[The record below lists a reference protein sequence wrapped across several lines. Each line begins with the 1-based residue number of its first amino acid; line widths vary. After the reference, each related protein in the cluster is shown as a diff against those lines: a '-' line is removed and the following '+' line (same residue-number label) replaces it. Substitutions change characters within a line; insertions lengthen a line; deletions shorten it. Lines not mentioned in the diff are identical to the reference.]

1 MRTLLMQEPVMVVD
15 IGNTNILCAIYLEGE
30 PFWTARFTSSR
41 NKTSDEYYILLSGLM
56 ESSVLPEGE
65 KIAIQDIHYV
75 ALGSVVPELTRVWRH
90 LFSKYFKVEMYEIN
104 ALSPLGISFRVE
116 NPSFIGADLIA
127 NAYAALHKYKN
138 SSIIV
143 DLGTASTIELISSE
157 GRFEGAIIAPG
168 MKLGAETLFQ
178 RAAQLYEIELVP
190 PPMLLGINTTDAMLS
205 GVVYGHSFMLDALI
219 GKIKEQYSHLK
230 PIYTIL
236 TGGMAPLVK
245 PSMKEIDVVDRY
257 LTLDGFYLAFC
268 RILHQNQ

>member
-104 ALSPLGISFRVE
+104 ALSPLGISFRVD
-116 NPSFIGADLIA
+116 NPAFIGADLIA
-127 NAYAALHKYKN
+127 NAYAAWQKYQT
-138 SSIIV
+138 SSIII
-143 DLGTASTIELISSE
+143 DLGTATTIELISKE

-168 MKLGAETLFQ
+168 MKTGAESLFLK
-178 RAAQLYEIELVP
+178 AAKLYEIELVP
-190 PPMLLGINTTDAMLS
+190 PPVLLGLNTTEAMLS
-205 GVVYGHSFMLDALI
+205 GIVYGHSFMLDTFI
-219 GKIKEQYSHLK
+219 EKIKEEYSVLK
-230 PIYTIL
+230 PFQTIL
-236 TGGMAPLVK
+236 TGGMSSLISPFL
-245 PSMKEIDVVDRY
+245 SGLDTVDKG
-257 LTLDGFYLAFC
+257 LTMDGFYLALC
-268 RILHQNQ
+268 KILKQ